1 MNVPSG
7 AIRRITITSML
18 KEQASN
24 REEPKAPKHR
34 HNPFVADK
42 RKG

>member
-18 KEQASN
+18 KEQAEN
-24 REEPKAPKHR
+24 REEPQVPKHR
-34 HNPFVADK
+34 RQPFVADK